1 MSHPDP
7 LQEHYA
13 EEILDDRMSRRDQ
26 LEQEIEKTERNLADS
41 DQTWERIKAAKFVIT
56 RETERNLQRIE
67 CKLRETLARLRDE
80 LDELDSD

>member
-26 LEQEIEKTERNLADS
+26 LEQEIEKTERD
-41 DQTWERIKAAKFVIT
+41 
-56 RETERNLQRIE
+56 
-67 CKLRETLARLRDE
+67 LRETVARLRDE

>member
-13 EEILDDRMSRRDQ
+13 EEILDDRTSTRER
-26 LEQEIEKTERNLADS
+26 LEQEIEKTERYL
-41 DQTWERIKAAKFVIT
+41 
-56 RETERNLQRIE
+56 REYVSYSRFYSVDKNRSGRTEYN
-67 CKLRETLARLRDE
+67 LRETLARLQDE